1 MKHEIKFDV
10 LSSEPKSKAS
20 KGSSIKQHSRKCSEQ
35 KSLEQN
41 MIDKI
46 VKKHIGSKGPE
57 DEEKLLSN
65 NMYQYSNPKFSN
77 EQDEASLIK
86 SGSLV
91 SFEYNNQG
99 SEPKFYNQETPKRN
113 ESYEIMEL
121 NSFNEIKGSDE
132 AEDKYHD
139 AGLYGVFNQALEN
152 NVNFYE
158 KDPERVNT
166 LNDFEDSME
175 VPAGVFESDQ
185 SESNLSPRSRQVYK
199 ITKAIKENFKENS
212 DCHNTTKEFYKIGKW
227 IGKGAFGK
235 VNLAVQKL
243 TQSLVAI
250 KSINKQY
257 LMDDNSRKK
266 VMQEVYIL
274 KKIRHH
280 NVVHFYETFETDKY
294 ILMVMELCGGGD
306 LLNYVRKR
314 RRLKEDLAKYFFRQ
328 IIEALNY
335 IHHKNIVHRDIKLDN
350 ILLDHHG
357 NVKIC
362 DFGVSKLVRPGETM
376 TEQWGTPAYIAPE
389 ILMDQGYK
397 GYAVDIWSAGVVLY
411 SMLYGTVPF
420 KGNSMS
426 ATQSNY

>member
-10 LSSEPKSKAS
+10 LSSEPKSKES

-212 DCHNTTKEFYKIGKW
+212 DCHNTTKEFYKIGK
-227 IGKGAFGK
+227 
-235 VNLAVQKL
+235 
-243 TQSLVAI
+243 
-250 KSINKQY
+250 
-257 LMDDNSRKK
+257 
-266 VMQEVYIL
+266 
-274 KKIRHH
+274 
-280 NVVHFYETFETDKY
+280 
-294 ILMVMELCGGGD
+294 
-306 LLNYVRKR
+306 
-314 RRLKEDLAKYFFRQ
+314 
-328 IIEALNY
+328 
-335 IHHKNIVHRDIKLDN
+335 
-350 ILLDHHG
+350 
-357 NVKIC
+357 
-362 DFGVSKLVRPGETM
+362 
-376 TEQWGTPAYIAPE
+376 
-389 ILMDQGYK
+389 
-397 GYAVDIWSAGVVLY
+397 
-411 SMLYGTVPF
+411 
-420 KGNSMS
+420 
-426 ATQSNY
+426 